1 MVLGVYMTNLFKK
14 AACFTDIHFGMKS
27 GSRLH
32 NQDCEDFVIWF
43 CEEAKKAGAE
53 TCIFLGDWHHNRNTT
68 DVSTMNYT
76 VSNLERLNSTFEKVY
91 FLVGN
96 HDLFYKDKREIN
108 SIEYMRLFPNIIP
121 IVEPLTE
128 GDVTILPWLVGEEWK
143 KVPKIKSRYI
153 FGHFEL
159 PLFYMNA
166 MVQMPDHGTLQGD
179 HFVNQ
184 EYVFSGHFHKRQQ
197 KGNIF
202 YMGNAFP
209 HNYADAWD
217 DERGMMFLE
226 WGGTPEFKSWPK
238 QPVFR
243 TFKLSQLLEDPD
255 KKLSENMN
263 CRVTIDVPISFE
275 EANYIKETLV
285 PQYNL
290 RELMLI
296 PEKVEVEGNME
307 PVDLQFESVDTIV
320 FNQIENLDTT
330 NYEKKLLLDI
340 YNEL

>member
-1 MVLGVYMTNLFKK
+1 MANLFKK
-14 AACFTDIHFGMKS
+14 AACFTDIHFGMKG
-27 GSRLH
+27 GSRVH

-43 CEEAKKAGAE
+43 CDEAKKAGAE
-53 TCIFLGDWHHNRNTT
+53 TCIFLGDWHHNRSTT

-76 VSNLERLNSTFEKVY
+76 VSNLERLSNSFEKVY
-91 FLVGN
+91 FMVGN

-108 SIEYMRLFPNIIP
+108 SIEYMRLFPNIVP

-143 KVPKIKSRYI
+143 KVPNIKSRYV

-166 MVQMPDHGTLQGD
+166 MVQMPDHGTLQGN

-184 EYVFSGHFHKRQQ
+184 EYVFSGHFHKRQT
-197 KGNIF
+197 KGNIT

-217 DERGMMFLE
+217 DERGMMILE
-226 WGGTPEFKSWPK
+226 WGGKPEFTSWPK

-255 KKLSENMN
+255 NQLKENMN

-275 EANYIKETLV
+275 EANYIKETLI

-296 PEKVEVEGNME
+296 PEKVEVEGNIE
-307 PVDLQFESVDTIV
+307 PIDLQFESVDTIV
-320 FNQIENLDTT
+320 YSQIDNLDTE
-330 NYEKKLLLDI
+330 NYDKKMLLEI